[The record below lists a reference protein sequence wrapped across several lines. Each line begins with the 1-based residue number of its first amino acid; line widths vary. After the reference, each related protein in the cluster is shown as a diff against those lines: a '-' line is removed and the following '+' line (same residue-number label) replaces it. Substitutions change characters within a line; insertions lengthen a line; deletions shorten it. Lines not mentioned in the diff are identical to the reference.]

1 MGFFDSAKEK
11 LSGLSKDHP
20 DKVEQF
26 SDQAI
31 QHGGDAVD
39 KATGG
44 KHAEHVDT
52 AQRKADESIGEA

>member
-1 MGFFDSAKEK
+1 MSFFDSAKEK

-20 DKVEQF
+20 DKVEEY

-31 QHGGDAVD
+31 EHGGDAAD

-44 KHAEHVDT
+44 KYAEHVDT
-52 AQRKADESIGEA
+52 AQSKADEAIGDR